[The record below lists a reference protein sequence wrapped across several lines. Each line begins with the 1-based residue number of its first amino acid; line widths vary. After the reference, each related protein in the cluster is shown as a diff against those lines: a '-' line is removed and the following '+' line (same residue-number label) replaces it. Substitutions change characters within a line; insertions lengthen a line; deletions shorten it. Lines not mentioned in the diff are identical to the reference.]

1 MFFPG
6 ARRRAFHI
14 PHAFVPFGLAIVA
27 VVLTLVAW
35 ALFSRSDAGLENPV
49 RPLPDIASI
58 RSVAYTL
65 PGRDFDDVVVRQA
78 DSSNAPRVIATFPNS
93 GSTGYHIHGAAS
105 PLGDHIAVIS
115 LPPFAS
121 RASGTLSLVNVAT
134 GEVTAVDGLFDY
146 FTRVSWAPDGSRL
159 AVVRYEQTPS
169 GRKQTVVEVD
179 LMTRVARPV
188 AEFSDALDVVP
199 VGYSFDSQRLFVVAV
214 DNKGSNLYMERG
226 GKIQLESEL
235 SPGRTRDWALSPDGS
250 RLAFVDVLAGGSR
263 TFVGR
268 TLIVATGAVTT
279 LPSQGEQVGVSW
291 MPGSPVP
298 AFGGPGGSLQLSGQ
312 SDDNGYVVPAGWSP
326 DANFLVATVFGNHP
340 KDLAATG
347 SLELVKRETP
357 DSPSHRI
364 VLSDGPGAAFLGW
377 VRNLN

>member
-6 ARRRAFHI
+6 ARRRAFHV
-14 PHAFVPFGLAIVA
+14 PHALVPFGLAIVA
-27 VVLTLVAW
+27 VVVALIAW
-35 ALFSRSDAGLENPV
+35 AFFSRSDAGLENPG

-58 RSVAYTL
+58 RSVAYSL
-65 PGRDFDDVVVRQA
+65 PGQDFDEVVIRPA
-78 DSSNAPRVIATFPNS
+78 DLSTAPRVIATFPNS

-105 PLGDHIAVIS
+105 PLGDHIAVVS

-121 RASGTLSLVNVAT
+121 RDSGTLSLVDTAT
-134 GEVTAVDGLFDY
+134 GDVRAVDGLFDY

-159 AVVRYEQTPS
+159 AAVRYEATAT
-169 GRKQTVVEVD
+169 GRKQTVVEVNRE
-179 LMTRVARPV
+179 TRTVRPV
-188 AEFSDALDVVP
+188 ADFPDALDVVP
-199 VGYSFDSQRLFVVAV
+199 VGYSFDSDRLFIVVV
-214 DNKGSNLYMERG
+214 DNKGSNLYMERD
-226 GKIQLESEL
+226 GKIELESEL

-279 LPSQGEQVGVSW
+279 LPSQGEQLGVSW

-298 AFGGPGGSLQLSGQ
+298 AFGGPGGSLQLS
-312 SDDNGYVVPAGWSP
+312 SPSNETAYVLPAGWSP
-326 DANFLVATVFGNHP
+326 DANYLVATIVTDSHN
-340 KDLAATG
+340 DAQTSG
-347 SLELVKRETP
+347 SLELVGRETP
-357 DSPSHRI
+357 NSSSNRI
-364 VLSDGPGAAFLGW
+364 VLSDGPGTAFLGW